1 METRNPRLYFFT
13 NHSMNDFLSK
23 EDYTLQDIIDLIDN
37 EMEESIHLEFKSAGA
52 VGKWDS
58 KKAEMTKDVSAF
70 ANSDGGIIVYGLTEE
85 NHKASAL
92 SFIDGTV
99 FTKEWF
105 EQVINSGIQQKINDI
120 RIYPIRNKG
129 KIEETI
135 YVVKIPK
142 SYNTP
147 HMSKDRKFYRRYNF
161 EAVPMEEY
169 EIRELYNRKSH
180 SKLQI
185 QSYYIGRNCN
195 ADKEN
200 ETEDKNF
207 QSYHFIAQIANIGAM
222 PESSYKLNIYINCP
236 HLDYIKLSWDENE
249 NISYTI
255 IDSNKVKI
263 SAVGTIPIYKDECLD
278 MARFTLNI
286 PNKFFEKIV
295 SEISIDMILLYSDGK
310 DEFHIENENVK
321 KRLIY

>member
-1 METRNPRLYFFT
+1 ME
-13 NHSMNDFLSK
+13 DFLSK
-23 EDYTLQDIIDLIDN
+23 DTYTLHDIQDLIDN

-58 KKAEMTKDVSAF
+58 KKAEMTKDVAAF
-70 ANSDGGIIVYGLTEE
+70 ANSDGGIIVYGLAEN

-92 SFIDGTV
+92 SFIDGNV

-105 EQVINSGIQQKINDI
+105 EQVLNSGIQQKINDI
-120 RIYPIRNKG
+120 RIYPIRNNG
-129 KIEETI
+129 RIDQTI

-142 SYNTP
+142 SFNTP

-185 QSYYIGRNCN
+185 QSYYIGRNAN
-195 ADKEN
+195 LN
-200 ETEDKNF
+200 GETEDEEKC

-222 PESSYKLNIYINCP
+222 PESSYKLNVYINCP
-236 HLDYIKLSWDENE
+236 HLDYIKLTWDETE

-255 IDSNKVKI
+255 IDSSKVKI

-310 DEFHIENENVK
+310 DEFQIPNEEVK